1 MILVIAESTA
11 GDPYYRPD
19 LSTPSTGLASL
30 ANGATATL
38 VYDLAGTYQNRD
50 FWRDL
55 RFGVV
60 QVVNGV
66 DSAGATIT
74 PRHSSDGTA
83 TTTWPVMTPNTTTGA
98 VTYTGAISGGVFQI
112 VITGRFLRV
121 TFVNGANPQ
130 AANTTLRV
138 IASDA

>member
-1 MILVIAESTA
+1 MIFVISESVV

-19 LSTPSTGLASL
+19 LSSPAAGIASL
-30 ANGATATL
+30 GAGNTATL
-38 VYDLAGTYQNRD
+38 VYDLAGTFQNRD

-60 QVVNGV
+60 QVVNGT

-74 PRHSSDGTA
+74 PRHSADGTN

-98 VTYTGAISGGVFQI
+98 VTYTGAISGAVFQI

-121 TFVNGANPQ
+121 TFVNGATPQ
-130 AANTTLRV
+130 AANATLRV

>member
-1 MILVIAESTA
+1 MILVISESRQ
-11 GDPYYRPD
+11 GDPYFRED
-19 LSTPSTGLASL
+19 LSTSGGIASL
-30 ANGATATL
+30 GAGNTATL
-38 VYDLAGTYQNRD
+38 VYDLSGKHQAND

-60 QVVNGV
+60 QVVNGT
-66 DSAGATIT
+66 DSAGATVT

-98 VTYTGAISGGVFQI
+98 VTYTGAISGAVFQI